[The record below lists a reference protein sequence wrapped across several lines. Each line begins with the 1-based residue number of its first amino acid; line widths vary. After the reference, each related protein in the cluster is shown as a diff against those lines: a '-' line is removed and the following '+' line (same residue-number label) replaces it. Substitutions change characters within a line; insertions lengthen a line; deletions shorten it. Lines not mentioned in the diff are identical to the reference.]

1 VTDFFIATIEDPD
14 GVTSAVVHDGSV
26 HAVPGRPAVA
36 ALLGDWEAQ
45 LARLRDDLEA
55 GRLAEPRKLADV
67 KLLTPVPDPPNLY
80 LVGGN
85 YADHA
90 REMQKLGPDVP
101 VPRAVEGPLV
111 FLKPRLA
118 LSGPGD
124 PIVMPPGYERL
135 DWEAELA
142 VVIGRRAYKV
152 PVADARSYVAGY
164 TVANDVSVRDAFR
177 RSSDLDP
184 PLAWDWFLHKGW
196 VGSCPVGPW
205 IVPAGPGF
213 DPENAPLGLTVNG
226 EVMQSSNTS
235 EMLFSAD
242 EIIAFISNVVPL
254 LPGDIIATGT
264 CAGVGMGRGR
274 YLKDGDEVVAEVGG
288 IGKLSNDVVTA
299 AQAAR
304 LPALA
309 GA

>member
-1 VTDFFIATIEDPD
+1 MAEFFIGAIEDRD
-14 GVTSAVVHDGSV
+14 GATSAVIVGSDVHV
-26 HAVPGRPAVA
+26 VPGRPSVGE
-36 ALLGDWEAQ
+36 LLGDWDAQ
-45 LARLRDDLEA
+45 VERLAGDLEA
-55 GRLAEPRKLADV
+55 GRLEDSVPLASI
-67 KLLTPVPDPPNLY
+67 KLLTPVADPPNLY

-111 FLKPRLA
+111 FLKPKLA

-124 PIVMPPGYERL
+124 PIIMPPGYERL

-152 PVADARSYVAGY
+152 PVSDVRSYVAGY

-205 IVPAGPGF
+205 IVPASSGF
-213 DPENAPLGLTVNG
+213 DPENAPLGLSVNG
-226 EVMQSSNTS
+226 EVMQDSNTAQ
-235 EMLFSAD
+235 MIFSAD
-242 EIIAFISNVVPL
+242 EIVAFISNVVPL
-254 LPGDIIATGT
+254 LPGDVIATGT
-264 CAGVGMGRGR
+264 CAGVGMGRGIF
-274 YLKDGDEVVAEVGG
+274 LKEGDEVVAEVGG
-288 IGKLSNDVVTA
+288 IGQLRNDVVTEA
-299 AQAAR
+299 DAAR

-309 GA
+309 G